1 MPRGTSFHALLP
13 SRLPTEVQRAGYVTG
28 MVRGDARIERVDGE
42 VRLGHHGV
50 DHPGAHHPLNDP
62 ASGPCRSSA
71 CECWLKRAAVCL
83 GRRAGVAE
91 STPQSTQRCR
101 ATLLPQAWFAYSA
114 RCLARAVDAAVYRR
128 TRPVRRTQALCLARS
143 PPYDVCSRSDDL
155 AGARMPPPAP
165 SSPAPAR
172 RGLAGAARAGRCR
185 GVRRTMPKIDLIRHS
200 ERTRI

>member
-155 AGARMPPPAP
+155 AGARIPPRPQQP
-165 SSPAPAR
+165 SAST
-172 RGLAGAARAGRCR
+172 ARAR
-185 GVRRTMPKIDLIRHS
+185 GSRTSWQVPRPTTENAKNRS
-200 ERTRI
+200 YSTF

>member
-1 MPRGTSFHALLP
+1 MTMLYLMPVPTSTSYVLH
-13 SRLPTEVQRAGYVTG
+13 RLTFSYGC
-28 MVRGDARIERVDGE
+28 
-42 VRLGHHGV
+42 HHGSCI
-50 DHPGAHHPLNDP
+50 GARDAISCVRAQRGRHGRAAAYPRHPLNDP

-155 AGARMPPPAP
+155 AGARIPPRPQQP
-165 SSPAPAR
+165 SAST
-172 RGLAGAARAGRCR
+172 ARAR
-185 GVRRTMPKIDLIRHS
+185 GSRTSWQVPRPTTENAKNRS
-200 ERTRI
+200 YSTF